1 MDISSPYAA
10 VLSPAEGPILA
21 VLVGTT
27 KPLSGRE
34 IARISG
40 VSVNGAWKALRRLA
54 DHGVVKEE
62 PVGNVTLYTLNRD
75 HLAADAIAALTRLRS
90 TLIERLGELIVSWE
104 IQPVN
109 ASMFGST
116 ARGDGD
122 TTRDIDLFVVRPS
135 GVDEDDAQWR
145 SQIDAVAD
153 AVLAWTGNHA
163 SIAEIPE
170 ADVARL
176 RRERPPV
183 VEELVKDGITLV
195 GESTAN
201 ILRKPR

>member
-1 MDISSPYAA
+1 M
-10 VLSPAEGPILA
+10 
-21 VLVGTT
+21 
-27 KPLSGRE
+27 
-34 IARISG
+34 
-40 VSVNGAWKALRRLA
+40 
-54 DHGVVKEE
+54 
-62 PVGNVTLYTLNRD
+62 
-75 HLAADAIAALTRLRS
+75 
-90 TLIERLGELIVSWE
+90 SWE

-122 TTRDIDLFVVRPS
+122 TTSDIDLFVVRPS